1 MGQKYMISAFDYP
14 HKGYCDYNKQT
25 KWLIVAVFWFVYYS
39 IKHFGVDIQK
49 RGVTHERIYN

>member
-14 HKGYCDYNKQT
+14 YKGYCDYNKQT
-25 KWLIVAVFWFVYYS
+25 EWLIVAAFWFVYYS

-49 RGVTHERIYN
+49 RE